1 MLFMNYVVVY
11 FLQVLMWLNPS
22 VKVYDYDGNQA
33 PEIALKTS
41 ALDSFSTVT
50 HIVSHKN
57 TIVN

>member
-1 MLFMNYVVVY
+1 
-11 FLQVLMWLNPS
+11 MWLNPS

-50 HIVSHKN
+50 HTVSHKN